1 MSLTNSHNILLSRA
15 IYLFLDS
22 IRQDLDNDTLEAYQ
36 LDLNSFLIY
45 WEDEPLISTITR
57 LDIKNYLDNLKT
69 KKNTRVSVST
79 QNRHYASLKRL
90 FDWLIQEEYL
100 EVSPMLN
107 LPRRKALKD
116 LGELPSGSIIRAL
129 SQEQIQLLLK
139 NLKKQNLREQ
149 VLFLLIYTTGLR
161 ISEALALQSSDIQ
174 SDGSITIRSAKGNKP
189 RTTFVSKSLKPVLK
203 KYIKE
208 FKDKYLN
215 EILELVNNN
224 QPVWLFPS
232 SRDITRPLSYGRA
245 RQLFSEITNNIIN
258 PDNTNITIHQLRHTF
273 ATERAGYIDSILLM
287 NLMGHSD
294 IRTTLR
300 YAKATTKAT
309 RQAFDMFEDN
319 NTKLQQQHSNL
330 FGGF

>member
-1 MSLTNSHNILLSRA
+1 MSNASNPSILLSKA
-15 IYLFLDS
+15 IYLFLDT

-36 LDLNSFLIY
+36 LDLNSFLLY
-45 WEDEPLISTITR
+45 WDTEPDIQEIAR
-57 LDIKNYLDNLKT
+57 PDIKNYLDNLKT
-69 KKNTRVSVST
+69 KKDTRVSVST

-100 EVSPMLN
+100 EASPIHN

-116 LGELPSGSIIRAL
+116 LGELPTGSIIRAL
-129 SQEQIQLLLK
+129 SQDQTQALLK
-139 NLKKQNLREQ
+139 NLKKQKLREQ

-174 SDGSITIRSAKGNKP
+174 SDGSILIRSAKGNKP

-203 KYIKE
+203 RYIKE
-208 FKDKYLN
+208 LKDNYLN
-215 EILELVNNN
+215 EILELMENN
-224 QPVWLFPS
+224 QPIWLFPS
-232 SRDITRPLSYGRA
+232 SRDITKPLSYGRA
-245 RQLFSEITNNIIN
+245 RQLFTDITKNISN
-258 PDNTNITIHQLRHTF
+258 PNGSNITIHQLRHTF

-319 NTKLQQQHSNL
+319 NTKLQQQHSNM